1 MKTKI
6 VLLLLMC
13 SIGMAFGQENDIKK
27 DGNYYFNYISLEDLK
42 SLKSESATTKSKNI
56 DSIRE
61 FVSGNKYKITVNNVK
76 DDKVYF
82 RFWKFDGLENNKIV
96 NNAKTP
102 NDNSKV
108 IYVMS
113 LQDFKENTKILYNR
127 IDWRV
132 GVYTIP
138 FKLRLSSFNFDANVN
153 LGANLGAKIR
163 WNREVEGGLSFEPIL
178 GFGLASIKL
187 DESNSKANGS
197 NNTNVSA
204 FTFNTGLLVHV
215 TKSVNV
221 GFTFGFDY
229 LSKNDQ
235 NNYDWKYNGK
245 GWLGIGINVA
255 FSNQND
261 NTGNEGNNSGEK

>member
-6 VLLLLMC
+6 LLMLLMFFV
-13 SIGMAFGQENDIKK
+13 GMAFGQENDIKK
-27 DGNYYFNYISLEDLK
+27 DGNYYFNYISLEDLRSFK
-42 SLKSESATTKSKNI
+42 SKSETAKSKNI
-56 DSIRE
+56 DLVRE
-61 FVSGNKYKITVNNVK
+61 LVNGNKYRIIVNNVK

-82 RFWKFDGLENNKIV
+82 RFWKFIDFEKNKIV
-96 NNAKTP
+96 NDAESKK
-102 NDNSKV
+102 DNSKV

-113 LQDFKENTKILYNR
+113 LQDFKDNTKILYNR

-163 WNREVEGGLSFEPIL
+163 WNREVESGLSFEPIL

-187 DESNSKANGS
+187 DESNSKAAGS

-204 FTFNTGLLVHV
+204 FTINTGLLVHV
-215 TKSVNV
+215 TKSINV

-261 NTGNEGNNSGEK
+261 NTRNEGSNNGGK

>member
-1 MKTKI
+1 M
-6 VLLLLMC
+6 LLMFFV
-13 SIGMAFGQENDIKK
+13 GMAFGQENDIKK
-27 DGNYYFNYISLEDLK
+27 DGNYYFNYISLEDLRSFK
-42 SLKSESATTKSKNI
+42 SKSETAKSKNI
-56 DSIRE
+56 DLVRE
-61 FVSGNKYKITVNNVK
+61 LVNGNKYRIIVNNVK

-82 RFWKFDGLENNKIV
+82 RFWKFIDFEKNKIV
-96 NNAKTP
+96 NDAESKK
-102 NDNSKV
+102 DNSKV

-113 LQDFKENTKILYNR
+113 LQDFKDNTKILYNR

-163 WNREVEGGLSFEPIL
+163 WNREVESGLSFEPIL

-187 DESNSKANGS
+187 DESNSKATGS

-204 FTFNTGLLVHV
+204 FTINTGLLVHV
-215 TKSVNV
+215 TKSINV

-261 NTGNEGNNSGEK
+261 NTRNEGSNNGGK

>member
-1 MKTKI
+1 MFS
-6 VLLLLMC
+6 V
-13 SIGMAFGQENDIKK
+13 GMALGQENDIKK
-27 DGNYYFNYISLEDLK
+27 DGNYYFNYISMEDLK
-42 SLKSESATTKSKNI
+42 SLKSESKTAKSKGI
-56 DSIRE
+56 DSVRE
-61 FVSGNKYKITVNNVK
+61 LVNGNKYRITVNNVK
-76 DDKVYF
+76 DNKVYF
-82 RFWKFDGLENNKIV
+82 RFWKFIDLKKNKIV
-96 NNAKTP
+96 NDAQTKQ
-102 NDNSKV
+102 DNSKV

-113 LQDFKENTKILYNR
+113 LTNFKDNTKILYNR

-163 WNREVEGGLSFEPIL
+163 WDREVEGGLSLEPIL

-187 DESNSKANGS
+187 DESNSKVAES
-197 NNTNVSA
+197 SNTNISA
-204 FTFNTGLLVHV
+204 FTINTGLLVHV
-215 TKSVNV
+215 TKSINV

-235 NNYDWKYNGK
+235 DNYDWKYNGK

-255 FSNQND
+255 FSNQKD
-261 NTGNEGNNSGEK
+261 NTRNEGNNSGEK